1 MPPLDPVKS
10 TLKHLNL
17 RSNFL
22 RKIDQDFFHGF
33 IKLASLDLSSND
45 LNDLPDLS
53 PVAQTLSNFKV
64 PNNEIISISPSV
76 SSTIFSILFRLD
88 VARNKIKQFNLKMLN
103 SWPDLVF
110 LHIDFNLIETLEDM
124 STMTHGHRGVLK
136 VCFTLIVIYYLI
148 LCLSPSPS
156 PSWLLTAFCILSIHS
171 LICRLYF
178 LLYGPCMI
186 VPHKW
191 TKICWLATA
200 N

>member
-53 PVAQTLSNFKV
+53 PVAQTLSTFKV

-76 SSTIFSILFRLD
+76 SSTNFSILFRLD
-88 VARNKIKQFNLKMLN
+88 VARNKIKQLNLEMLN
-103 SWPDLVF
+103 SWPNLVF

-124 STMTHGHRGVLK
+124 STMTRGRYGVLK
-136 VCFTLIVIYYLI
+136 VCFTLIVIYSLI

-156 PSWLLTAFCILSIHS
+156 PPWLLTHPAMFFCILSIHS

-178 LLYGPCMI
+178 CYIIYYI
-186 VPHKW
+186 VY
-191 TKICWLATA
+191 II
-200 N
+200 